1 MRRESKTVCH
11 GSFFLFSWQNNCV
24 PRLASMYDTSH
35 IVASM
40 SMYDSLLNL
49 GENTV
54 WVLIVMHPFFFFF
67 FSYFYTLKFN
77 NFSYKK
83 KFNNFSYKK
92 KFNNFSYKKKFNN
105 FSSIMNICLK

>member
-11 GSFFLFSWQNNCV
+11 VSFFLFSWQNNCV

-54 WVLIVMHPFFFFF
+54 WVLIVKHPFFFFLA
-67 FSYFYTLKFN
+67 T
-77 NFSYKK
+77 
-83 KFNNFSYKK
+83 
-92 KFNNFSYKKKFNN
+92 
-105 FSSIMNICLK
+105 SIR